1 MSPGADYAFWK
12 GKAKHLEECVER
24 NSVQLLAYEDTI
36 RALKAELAPF
46 RDTTAERDQLRAAL
60 ALGQIN
66 CDAEYDDLRAERD
79 AALKEAAMMFAALK
93 ACDGK
98 VICSLARE
106 ELDAAL
112 RDAGEES

>member
-1 MSPGADYAFWK
+1 MSGTPETDAVALAALGRPW
-12 GKAKHLEECVER
+12 HLGYREMLKLAER
-24 NSVQLLAYEDTI
+24 LEL
-36 RALKAELAPF
+36 ELAPF

>member
-46 RDTTAERDQLRAAL
+46 RDTKR
-60 ALGQIN
+60 GIGG
-66 CDAEYDDLRAERD
+66 YIDDLRNERD
-79 AALKEAAMMFAALK
+79 AALKEAAVMFAALK

>member
-1 MSPGADYAFWK
+1 MSGTPETDAVALAALGRPWHNSYVAMRKLAEK
-12 GKAKHLEECVER
+12 LE
-24 NSVQLLAYEDTI
+24 L
-36 RALKAELAPF
+36 ELAPF
-46 RDTTAERDQLRAAL
+46 RDTKR
-60 ALGQIN
+60 GIGG
-66 CDAEYDDLRAERD
+66 YIDDLRNERD